1 MDSNMPNTEVVFNK
15 YDVGRKGYIDFYDL
29 KLALEEMGVEFHHGY
44 IFHKMISDFQ
54 DQDGKVTFFEF
65 AKICAERTKIPDEEL
80 DDVLDAYVAMGGEE
94 DGGGCISS
102 DKLIDTIKEELK
114 MTIDIEKLIQQVD
127 ADGSGE
133 IEFDEFK
140 ALLESSGRNPEIK
153 TFKSWF
159 HF

>member
-1 MDSNMPNTEVVFNK
+1 MTKSEVVFNK
-15 YDVGRKGYIDFYDL
+15 YDVDRKGYIDFYDL
-29 KLALEEMGVEFHHGY
+29 KQALEEMGVEFHHGY
-44 IFHKMISDFQ
+44 IFHKMVSEFQ
-54 DQDGKVTFFEF
+54 DQDGKVNFFEF
-65 AKICAERTKIPDEEL
+65 VKICAERTKVPDEEL

-102 DKLIDTIKEELK
+102 DKLIDTIKDELK

-140 ALLESSGRNPEIK
+140 ALMESSGRNPEIK

-159 HF
+159 LF